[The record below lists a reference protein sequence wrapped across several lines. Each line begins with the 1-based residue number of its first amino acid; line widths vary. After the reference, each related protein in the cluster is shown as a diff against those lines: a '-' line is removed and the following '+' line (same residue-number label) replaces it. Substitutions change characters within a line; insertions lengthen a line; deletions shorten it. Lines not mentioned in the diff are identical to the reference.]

1 MTFRGD
7 AGLRYV
13 ETRQKSTGYA
23 AVGNSVELVT
33 VERSYDNWLPS
44 TNVSADIARNLV
56 LRFAMAKT
64 IARPSLGAL
73 SPGGDVS
80 VQGANRTFSTGNPFI
95 NPTKTTNVDLG
106 LEYYPSRGALYG
118 LGLFYKDIST
128 FAQTLRTSAIYNT
141 LGLPPELLNGTG
153 ASVNDEFAVTRPID
167 SPGGK
172 LKGVEINVQQ
182 PLTFLSGA
190 LRNFGFLANYT
201 YVSSRIDYL
210 TSTTPGAP
218 TIPATLI
225 GLSKH
230 TANGTLYYEDD
241 RFSVRGSV
249 AYRSGYLTSVPGRNN
264 NAIEGTNSTFNI
276 DGRISYE
283 ITDQLE
289 LSVEGINLTNQA
301 DDQYVDFTNRVNAYR
316 VSGRQFYIGARF
328 RF

>member
-1 MTFRGD
+1 MLGPLGLWSHVLAAILYGALALWQLRHWNHDSSNRPLAAAFAATSIWCLGVAALGPQSVF
-7 AGLRYV
+7 AGLG
-13 ETRQKSTGYA
+13 ECA
-23 AVGNSVELVT
+23 
-33 VERSYDNWLPS
+33 
-44 TNVSADIARNLV
+44 
-56 LRFAMAKT
+56 
-64 IARPSLGAL
+64 
-73 SPGGDVS
+73 
-80 VQGANRTFSTGNPFI
+80 
-95 NPTKTTNVDLG
+95 
-106 LEYYPSRGALYG
+106 
-118 LGLFYKDIST
+118 
-128 FAQTLRTSAIYNT
+128 
-141 LGLPPELLNGTG
+141 
-153 ASVNDEFAVTRPID
+153 
-167 SPGGK
+167 
-172 LKGVEINVQQ
+172 
-182 PLTFLSGA
+182 
-190 LRNFGFLANYT
+190 RNFGFLANYT